1 MSEKRYDVIFSG
13 KLVEG
18 ARLEQVKAN
27 VAKLFKV
34 EVSKVERLF
43 TGKPVMIKK
52 GVNEETAKKYLIA
65 MKKAGALCEGK
76 VQGAPAS
83 TAKPQAEK
91 AAPKAAAAQ
100 ASGTAKSEAELA
112 AGEGG
117 ETKYVIKQPPAGLGE
132 LGSASVDEPGAVLV
146 EHQEVPPPQ
155 VDTSGLSMDE
165 PGATLVEHEEVPEPQ
180 VDTSDLSM
188 DEPGTTLVEPEEEEE
203 LNVDLSGLSMDEPG
217 AVIVEHEETE
227 EPEIDTSKLSLSS
240 D

>member
-34 EVSKVERLF
+34 EVPKAERLF

-52 GVNEETAKKYLIA
+52 AVDEKTAKKYLIA

-76 VQGAPAS
+76 VHGAVAAK
-83 TAKPQAEK
+83 TKPQAAS

-100 ASGTAKSEAELA
+100 PSGTAKSEAELA
-112 AGEGG
+112 AGAGG
-117 ETKYVIKQPPAGLGE
+117 ETKYVIKEPPAGLGE
-132 LGSASVDEPGAVLV
+132 LGSASLDEPGAVLV

-155 VDTSGLSMDE
+155 VDTGSLSMDEPGATLVEHEDVPEPQVDTSELSMDE
-165 PGATLVEHEEVPEPQ
+165 PGATLVEHEE
-180 VDTSDLSM
+180 
-188 DEPGTTLVEPEEEEE
+188 EEE
-203 LNVDLSGLSMDEPG
+203 LDVDLSGLSMDEPG
-217 AVIVEHEETE
+217 AVIGEHEEAE
-227 EPEIDTSKLSLSS
+227 EPEIDTSKLSISS
-240 D
+240 E